1 MRVRLQNQGKAT
13 MPRSLTL
20 MRTQLLQRKC
30 ACGGSPG
37 LSGECAECA
46 NKRLQRSSSG
56 SLEKGTE
63 DGGKVPPIVH
73 AMLHASGQPLDPRT
87 RSFMEARFG
96 HDFSQVRIHT
106 DAQAA
111 ESTQAV
117 NALAYTVGQD
127 IAFGAGQYA
136 PGTKAGSRLLAH
148 ELAHV
153 VQQAGVAGPTGLS
166 PASVLTSHNH
176 SLEREATAVAARV
189 VAGSKA
195 LVSSGPATLNL
206 QREEADTDG
215 GAPQQDACE
224 KLETDRESFMTMVA
238 RHFVR
243 TRIDPLFDEV
253 AESVTCLT
261 PRVCDVVYPS
271 GLKVNVLWNP
281 VLNRV
286 AVGARRGD
294 DLLGS
299 CALEYSCDQNGQLS
313 FTVLRCSF

>member
-1 MRVRLQNQGKAT
+1 VD
-13 MPRSLTL
+13 
-20 MRTQLLQRKC
+20 
-30 ACGGSPG
+30 
-37 LSGECAECA
+37 EE
-46 NKRLQRSSSG
+46 
-56 SLEKGTE
+56 
-63 DGGKVPPIVH
+63 KVPPLVH
-73 AMLHASGQPLDPRT
+73 KVLRSSGHPLDSRT
-87 RSFMEARFG
+87 RAFMEARFG

-111 ESTQAV
+111 ESAQAV
-117 NALAYTVGQD
+117 NALAYTVGQN
-127 IAFGAGQYA
+127 IAFGSGRYA
-136 PGTKAGSRLLAH
+136 PGTRVGNRLLAH

-153 VQQAGVAGPTGLS
+153 VQQAGTSTSVGVPQ
-166 PASVLTSHNH
+166 ASVLTSHNH
-176 SLEREATAVAARV
+176 PLEREATAVADRV

-271 GLKVNVLWNP
+271 GLTVNVLWNP

-294 DLLGS
+294 DLLSS

>member
-1 MRVRLQNQGKAT
+1 

-20 MRTQLLQRKC
+20 MRTKLLQRKC

-37 LSGECAECA
+37 LTGECTECM
-46 NKRLQRSSSG
+46 NKRLQRSSNG

-63 DGGKVPPIVH
+63 GEGKVPSIVH
-73 AMLHASGQPLDPRT
+73 SVLRSSGQPLDPRT
-87 RSFMEARFG
+87 RAFMEARFG
-96 HDFSQVRIHT
+96 HDFSRVRIHA
-106 DAQAA
+106 DAQGA
-111 ESTQAV
+111 ESARAV
-117 NALAYTVGQD
+117 NALAYTAGQD
-127 IAFGAGQYA
+127 IAFGPGQYA
-136 PGTKAGSRLLAH
+136 PGTRAGNRLLAH

-153 VQQAGVAGPTGLS
+153 VQQAGTLTPVGLLQEGVM
-166 PASVLTSHNH
+166 ASHNH
-176 SLEREATAVAARV
+176 PLEREATAAADRIA
-189 VAGSKA
+189 AGNTV
-195 LVSSGPATLNL
+195 LIPSGHSALNL

-215 GAPQQDACE
+215 GTPQKDACE
-224 KLETDRESFMTMVA
+224 GLEGDRESFMTMVA

-294 DLLGS
+294 DLLSS

>member
-1 MRVRLQNQGKAT
+1 VGKGAAHEEEI
-13 MPRSLTL
+13 PSIVHKVL
-20 MRTQLLQRKC
+20 
-30 ACGGSPG
+30 
-37 LSGECAECA
+37 
-46 NKRLQRSSSG
+46 RSSG
-56 SLEKGTE
+56 QSL
-63 DGGKVPPIVH
+63 D
-73 AMLHASGQPLDPRT
+73 LRT
-87 RSFMEARFG
+87 RAFMEARFG

-111 ESTQAV
+111 KSAQAV
-117 NALAYTVGQD
+117 NALAYTVGQHV
-127 IAFGAGQYA
+127 AFGSGQYA
-136 PGTKAGSRLLAH
+136 PGTGAGNQLLAH

-153 VQQAGVAGPTGLS
+153 VQQAG
-166 PASVLTSHNH
+166 ASAPVGMLQGGMMTPHNH
-176 SLEREATAVAARV
+176 PLEREATAVADRITNGRTV
-189 VAGSKA
+189 VMP
-195 LVSSGPATLNL
+195 SGHSAMNL
-206 QREEADTDG
+206 YREKADTDG
-215 GAPQQDACE
+215 GTPQQDACE
-224 KLETDRESFMTMVA
+224 KLESDRESFMIMVA

-271 GLKVNVLWNP
+271 GLTVNVLWNP

-294 DLLGS
+294 DLLSS